1 MYFFTRS
8 PEDHDAGTEAA
19 GADPFTPAQA
29 FDALYTHHAPSLVR
43 QAYLLTGRPGLSTES
58 VERAF
63 HQAWGRWPEVAVDR
77 DPAGW
82 VRAAAYEYALSPWH
96 RFRRAHRRVDLITGQ
111 HDGRDGRALRE
122 ALLELPPQY
131 RRVLML
137 YDGLGLDLPETAA
150 ETEASTLGT
159 ARRLLH
165 AREAVA
171 DRLPELADPEALHRR
186 LAALT
191 TAVTPPAIPPAAA
204 VRRSAERRARLWT
217 RSAIAFTALIV
228 GATGFTL
235 ATAPTRYWEPLA
247 APRPVG
253 GVPVTNGPEAWSER
267 DLALRDQLRDTPFS
281 GPERLVPLAL

>member
-8 PEDHDAGTEAA
+8 PKTHAARTDAA
-19 GADPFTPAQA
+19 GPGPFTPAQA
-29 FDALYTHHAPSLVR
+29 FDALYTHAAPSLVR
-43 QAYLLTGRPGLSTES
+43 QAYLLTGRRGLSQES

-96 RFRRAHRRVDLITGQ
+96 RLRRGQRRPDLITGQ
-111 HDGRDGRALRE
+111 RDGGDGRALRE
-122 ALLELPPQY
+122 ALLALPPRY

-159 ARRLLH
+159 ARRLLN

-171 DRLPELADPEALHRR
+171 GRLPELADPDALHQR
-186 LAALT
+186 LGTLT
-191 TAVTPPAIPPAAA
+191 RAVTPPAIPPARA

-217 RSAIAFTALIV
+217 RAAIAFTALIV

-247 APRPVG
+247 DAQPVD
-253 GVPVTNGPEAWSER
+253 GVPVTSGPEAWTEQ
-267 DLALRDQLRDTPFS
+267 DLALRDRLRDEPFH
-281 GPERLVPLAL
+281 GPQRLVPLPL